1 MTILFVY
8 KMYQNALKAMAT
20 YSTCKHKNSCN
31 KLTNFVALCQTVWAY
46 EGSQNFG
53 VHWGPAPS
61 DGAWH
66 DPYQFSSP

>member
-31 KLTNFVALCQTVWAY
+31 KLTNFVALGQTVWAY

-53 VHWGPAPS
+53 VHFGWGMA
-61 DGAWH
+61 
-66 DPYQFSSP
+66 